1 MEITGIARDRRHRRD
16 PKVRYLLLQF
26 FRVLCSIWIGPIH
39 PLAVDQPITAMT
51 AIPRDDGDTL
61 VRLRRPN
68 NFPLMNP
75 YLIGILAYSLLLMMI
90 GVLMGRRVKSASD
103 FLVAGRRLGARLV
116 FATFLA
122 ANLGAGSTVGATGL
136 GFRFGLSAWWWVGSA
151 SIGTLLL
158 ATLLGPK
165 LWEIAKENGLNTM
178 GDFLEWRYGKAVKGT
193 IACLLWLGTLAILAG
208 QLIAISWIL
217 NVVLGL
223 PKWAGCA
230 VGGIVAIVYYS
241 AGGLMASAFVNMV
254 ELTVTMSGL
263 LLAVPFALHA
273 VGGWSHLV
281 ETVNAQQLSVGLTGP
296 TDLFSMT
303 GVGIR
308 QILAYLAILTPSFMV
323 SPGLVQKLYGAR
335 SKDTVQLGVGL
346 NSLAQAGFAIVPGI
360 LGLCALAA
368 FPRLSNAEL
377 ALPTV
382 MMKLLPKWMGVWAL
396 ASIFSAELSA
406 TDAILFMLSTSLAVD
421 LYKTFL
427 NPQVSDKKL
436 LLVSRVTAVVAGG
449 AGVLIAALLSSIVA
463 AVSIFYGLL
472 AVSLFVPV
480 IAGLYWKRVN
490 SQAVLASIFSALAA
504 TLLISHYS
512 HGRGWWILSP
522 QAIGIVTAGVVVCA
536 ATVLKVGRRS
546 EGKNSLTAG

>member
-1 MEITGIARDRRHRRD
+1 
-16 PKVRYLLLQF
+16 
-26 FRVLCSIWIGPIH
+26 
-39 PLAVDQPITAMT
+39 
-51 AIPRDDGDTL
+51 
-61 VRLRRPN
+61 
-68 NFPLMNP
+68 MNP
-75 YLIGILAYSLLLMMI
+75 YLIGILIYSALLMI
-90 GVLMGRRVKSASD
+90 FGVYMGRRVKSSSD
-103 FLVAGRRLGARLV
+103 FLVAGRSLGAGLI
-116 FATFLA
+116 FTTFLA

-165 LWEIAKENGLNTM
+165 LWEIAKTNALNTM
-178 GDFLEWRYGKAVKGT
+178 GDFLEWRYSKAVKGV

-217 NVVLGL
+217 TVVVGL

-230 VGGIVAIVYYS
+230 VGGLVAIVYYS
-241 AGGLMASAFVNMV
+241 AGGLMGSAFVNSV

-273 VGGWSHLV
+273 VGGWSHLMDR
-281 ETVNAQQLSVGLTGP
+281 VNAQATQSVQ
-296 TDLFSMT
+296 LFSLT

-308 QILAYLAILTPSFMV
+308 QILAWLAILAPSFMI

-335 SKDTVQLGVGL
+335 TRESVRLGVGL
-346 NSLAQAGFAIVPGI
+346 NSLAQAGFAIVPPI

-368 FPRLSNAEL
+368 FPHLSNPEL

-382 MMKLLPKWMGVWAL
+382 MMKLLPRWMGIWAL

-449 AGVLIAALLSSIVA
+449 AGIVIAELLSSIVA

-480 IAGLYWKRVN
+480 IAGLYWKKVN

-504 TLLISHYS
+504 TLLISHYTQ
-512 HGRGWWILSP
+512 GRGLWVLSP
-522 QAIGIVTAGVVVCA
+522 QAIGIMTSGLVVGLVTLA
-536 ATVLKVGRRS
+536 KRS
-546 EGKNSLTAG
+546 GDRVIR